1 MSFPKTEQLLTQTF
15 AFKVSLKQLF
25 SLSWKSG
32 CRCITFKTPVVA
44 LTLSKILIQQKIQ
57 KLDDSKNDF

>member
-25 SLSWKSG
+25 SLSWKSW
-32 CRCITFKTPVVA
+32 CRRTFKTPDLT